1 MSRMSGPVV
10 IAAVATAFV
19 ASVFAMPP
27 RDTERLR
34 NRNESVQEGRAAVLG
49 AENLLALHKPDSG
62 SYNGNCLS
70 CHKSVMSEESLDPRV
85 PSFHVAMVPY
95 TPGYNP
101 AKGVTNGVCVQCHK
115 YVDLEVD
122 SSGALR
128 KRVDPALC
136 ALCHGPSGPGPVF
149 YMR

>member
-1 MSRMSGPVV
+1 MLRRLHPALFA
-10 IAAVATAFV
+10 IALAGLASTAL
-19 ASVFAMPP
+19 AMPP
-27 RDTERLR
+27 RDVEPPRQQRDDKL
-34 NRNESVQEGRAAVLG
+34 QARAAVIDT
-49 AENLLALHKPDSG
+49 ENLLALHKPDSG
-62 SYNGNCLS
+62 SYDPRCLS
-70 CHKSVMSEESLDPRV
+70 CHEGVMEEKTLDPRIA
-85 PSFHVAMVPY
+85 SFHVAMVPY

-101 AKGVTNGVCVQCHK
+101 TKGVTDTVCVQCHK

-136 ALCHGPSGPGPVF
+136 ALCHGPSGPGPVY